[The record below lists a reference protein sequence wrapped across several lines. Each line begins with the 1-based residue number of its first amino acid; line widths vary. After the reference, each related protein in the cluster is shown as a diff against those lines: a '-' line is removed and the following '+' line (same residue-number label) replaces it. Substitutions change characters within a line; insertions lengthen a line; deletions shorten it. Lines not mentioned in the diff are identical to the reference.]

1 MGVRE
6 MSGRQQPA
14 ARQSQAGSG
23 KQTASHAEQLPH
35 VAHAR
40 HPSHFAAVPK
50 PRVTRLVMRTLYFDD
65 ALRVALGQHH
75 RAQAAVLRSLAQEA
89 GQGVGCSQVGGQRE
103 ARLVRQGAGCKSDG
117 RAGGLTKL
125 EVAGVRECD
134 DALARWSL
142 LQVVLLGAGMDT
154 RAWRL
159 PLASSAGPS
168 DDGVSTDPRRT
179 DGGLGPV
186 YVVEHLKCIPSCRSG
201 TTYPASPSAGSHVA
215 WFEVDQADV
224 LAVKRCV
231 LRRLGVSFVP
241 TPVGQNSTPRGLRA
255 LVTRAARRSI
265 RHPLQSA
272 RFSAVAADL
281 QVPGWSRAL
290 VAAGFNP
297 SAATVWVLEGLLYY
311 LQPHSVPG
319 MIQECARVS
328 GPGSVLVASSVSQE
342 VRFSSFASD
351 MRTSIPAR
359 HWLLLKAV
367 TGAVRSQR
375 AGLLRV
381 QVVDNLAKRP
391 GPRRADDIMAE
402 FKWGLPGLP
411 DQWPAFFLDLG
422 WRVLGLPQWTYL
434 AEEYGLQPWLLQPP
448 GAQAAAPDA
457 NLLGA
462 TQQQGPPAEV
472 EAEVQAKGVRQE
484 VATTNMVPRLVY
496 ATCVLDN
503 TRPLAAAAHAP

>member
-1 MGVRE
+1 MHAAATLQSTGAALALALGAAKLVRWWLL
-6 MSGRQQPA
+6 SRLLGGLDNVVGYSARVIAA
-14 ARQSQAGSG
+14 ARALENERDKPLVCDALAADLAGARALKQARMRA
-23 KQTASHAEQLPH
+23 ASLSMASPQGQE
-35 VAHAR
+35 A
-40 HPSHFAAVPK
+40 PSMPGDAVPK

-75 RAQAAVLRSLAQEA
+75 RAQAAALRSLAQEA
-89 GQGVGCSQVGGQRE
+89 GHGVGCS
-103 ARLVRQGAGCKSDG
+103 
-117 RAGGLTKL
+117 
-125 EVAGVRECD
+125 
-134 DALARWSL
+134 
-142 LQVVLLGAGMDT
+142 QVVLLGAGMDT

-168 DDGVSTDPRRT
+168 DDGVSTDPRRANGT
-179 DGGLGPV
+179 RPQPV
-186 YVVEHLKCIPSCRSG
+186 RTWP
-201 TTYPASPSAGSHVA
+201 SPSAGAHVA

-224 LAVKRCV
+224 LAVKQRV
-231 LRRLGVSFVP
+231 LRRLGASFVP
-241 TPVGQNSTPRGLRA
+241 TPVGQNSAPRGLRA
-255 LVTRAARRSI
+255 LATRAARRSI

-272 RFSAVAADL
+272 RYSAVAADL

-342 VRFSSFASD
+342 
-351 MRTSIPAR
+351 M
-359 HWLLLKAV
+359 
-367 TGAVRSQR
+367 
-375 AGLLRV
+375 
-381 QVVDNLAKRP
+381 VDSLAKRP

-422 WRVLGLPQWTYL
+422 WRVLGLPQWTHL
-434 AEEYGLQPWLLQPP
+434 AEEYGLQPWLPQPP
-448 GAQAAAPDA
+448 AAQAAAPDA

-484 VATTNMVPRLVY
+484 VATTNTVPRLVY

-503 TRPLAAAAHAP
+503 TQLTSAAAAHAP